1 MNWLAIPVVM
11 AVASSAAVAAD
22 TPDRQLRAEFDELTA
37 KATAAISTVND
48 MEMRARANGQ
58 SLHPSILAQRV
69 LIQTGMDQAQE
80 ALRAKNMDD
89 LEDLLKRVRGYIDKL
104 YKMF

>member
-1 MNWLAIPVVM
+1 VKWLAVPAAMVV
-11 AVASSAAVAAD
+11 VSGAAIAAD
-22 TPDRQLRAEFDELTA
+22 TPDRQLKAEFDELTA

-48 MEMRARANGQ
+48 MEKRARASGQ

-69 LIQTGMDQAQE
+69 LIQSGMDQAEE